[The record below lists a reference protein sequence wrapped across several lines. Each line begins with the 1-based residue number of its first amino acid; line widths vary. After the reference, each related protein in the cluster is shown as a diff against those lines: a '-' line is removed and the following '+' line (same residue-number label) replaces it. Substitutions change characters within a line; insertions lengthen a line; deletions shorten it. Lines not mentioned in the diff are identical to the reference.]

1 MIILTSFLLL
11 ISSMHS
17 KELMQLK
24 NLKTQGIKHSK
35 FAAEKFEKL
44 YQQQPKLQYYM
55 QPSKRDLLKKLR
67 DGKVKGKGKAGVDTL
82 FILAIRAEFQTDTSS
97 LTTGN
102 GLMDLDHN
110 EFPYDSLGSTT
121 NGYRFIYNDQ
131 ETGKEVWDTPFD
143 VNGHNTFYD
152 PPHTKRYFEHL
163 MESLQNYWWTVSEHT
178 LWLEFKVV
186 PDGESASYKLPYS
199 LLYYG
204 EPMDFE
210 RGLLT
215 LFKDAVTTCDKE
227 SPEINF
233 SKYSGDSGAVI
244 VFHAG
249 GCWQTDYMGDSP
261 YDIPAAF
268 ISNVGSYFSTPVW
281 VDNQTVAINEGILYP
296 QTSFQ
301 DGVYSFLQGG
311 LAHEMG
317 HQLGLWDLYDTEGQ
331 TIGIGGWDLM
341 GTGNW
346 NLDGM
351 VPPYINAFNSE
362 KLGFISPTLLNKDTT
377 VSILWRGGVVGNSV
391 PKVYNIP
398 INTGE
403 HYLVEE
409 RLVSYPSKDTIFK
422 DTIYSADSSLHLDSS
437 SVRVWKDGVM
447 TWFYDYDF
455 GLPPDSGCGGLAI
468 WHIDGNKISQD
479 SAMNTVNAGFP
490 KGVDMEEADGI
501 QDFET
506 SLRSVVDGEAAFY
519 GTKYDV
525 FYKGNSIDTIAE
537 FTPYTSPNTDD
548 NIGGISNIFVENISS
563 PDSVMNFSIKFDN
576 KLSGFPVNC
585 GTYFDVNSPTAIEVN
600 GKIRIFCALVDTIRK
615 MVSVLALNPDGSTF
629 WTRTISAPFP
639 YIWAS
644 PAIGDIDGNDTLDV
658 VITPFFTTN
667 VSKDTKMKISR
678 TESKSKSFTKIEGR
692 IYAWNV
698 YGKSILT
705 KFNVTKGE
713 IASTPLMAD
722 INGDGKQEAIFG
734 SNDGMLYAFNNTG
747 MITGYPKNLY
757 QPTYATPVYDSASNT
772 LYTTTFD
779 GRLWA
784 MGPDTTTKWIALK
797 PFISP
802 STCSPVVCDLNND
815 GRKEIIL
822 GTGERKIYCISDS
835 GKVLWSKDIQ
845 EMPFYSS
852 PVIADIDLDSFPDII
867 ITLENKIYGFNNLG
881 ANLTG
886 FPINTGASGDLW
898 GAPVIGDINN
908 DKKPEIVIGT
918 PDGKVIAYS
927 NRGKMLSDFPL
938 ATGGGIYCSPM
949 LCDIN
954 EDNNLDIFIGSDD
967 GNLYGWSL
975 GQYGNLQW
983 PEFHLNSV
991 NNRILEWNY
1000 SSAPI
1005 AENIFMNKELFIY
1018 PNPIISSG
1026 YVRYFSGNVDKVDIK
1041 IINLAGRIVKELS
1054 GKIGNNYQD
1063 VLLPE
1068 LPFGVYICRVEVDIS
1083 GKKYTRFKKFAV
1095 AK

>member
-17 KELMQLK
+17 KELTQLK
-24 NLKTQGIKHSK
+24 NLKTQGVKNSK
-35 FAAEKFEKL
+35 FVADKFEKL
-44 YQQQPKLQYYM
+44 YQQQPKLQHYM
-55 QPSKRDLLKKLR
+55 QPSKRNLLKKLR
-67 DGKVKGKGKAGVDTL
+67 DKKGKAGVDTL
-82 FILAIRAEFQTDTSS
+82 YVLAIRTEFQTDTSS

-110 EFPYDSLGSTT
+110 EFPYDSLGSPTV
-121 NGYRFIYNDQ
+121 GYREISASDNL
-131 ETGKEVWDTPFD
+131 WDKPFYD
-143 VNGHNTFYD
+143 GGHNLFYD
-152 PPHTKRYFEHL
+152 PPHTKAYFEHL
-163 MESLQNYWWTVSEHT
+163 MEGLQNYWWTVSEHT
-178 LWLEFKVV
+178 LWLEFKVM
-186 PDGESASYKLPYS
+186 PDGDSTSYKLPYS

-215 LFKDAVTTCDKE
+215 LFKDAVTTCDRE

-233 SKYSGDSGAVI
+233 SKYSGKSGAVI

-268 ISNVGSYFSTPVW
+268 ISNIDSYFSTPVW
-281 VDNQTVAINEGILYP
+281 VDNQTVPVNEGILYP

-317 HQLGLWDLYDTEGQ
+317 HQLGLWDLYDTGGK
-331 TIGIGGWDLM
+331 TIGVGGWDLM

-351 VPPYINAFNSE
+351 VPPYINAFNATR
-362 KLGFISPTLLNKDTT
+362 LGFISPTVLNKDTSA
-377 VSILWRGGVVGNSV
+377 VSILWRGGVIGNSV
-391 PKVYNIP
+391 PKIYNIP

-409 RLVSYPSKDTIFK
+409 RLVSYPSKDTVFK
-422 DTIYSADSSLHLDSS
+422 DTICSVDSSLHLDSS

-455 GLPPDSGCGGLAI
+455 GLPPDSGYGGLVI
-468 WHIDGNKISQD
+468 WHIDEDKISQD
-479 SAMNTVNAGFP
+479 SSMNAINAGFP

-506 SLRSVVDGEAAFY
+506 SLKFVVDGEAAFY

-525 FYKGNSIDTIAE
+525 FYKGNLDK
-537 FTPYTSPNTDD
+537 FTPYTSPNT
-548 NIGGISNIFVENISS
+548 NNNSGGISSIFVDNISL
-563 PDSVMNFSIKFDN
+563 PDTVMNFNINFDN
-576 KLSGFPVNC
+576 KLVGFPVNC
-585 GTYFDVNSPTAIEVN
+585 GSYFDINSPVAVKVN
-600 GKIRIFCALVDTIRK
+600 GKIRLFCAIVDDVRK
-615 MVSVLALNPDGSTF
+615 MITIMALNPDGTTF
-629 WTRTISAPFP
+629 WLRTISAPYP
-639 YIWAS
+639 RIWAS
-644 PAIGDIDGNDTLDV
+644 PVIGDIDGNDTLDV
-658 VITPFFTTN
+658 IITPFFAATDTVKKLKN
-667 VSKDTKMKISR
+667 SK
-678 TESKSKSFTKIEGR
+678 TESASFTKIEGR

-705 KFNVTKGE
+705 KFNVTTGE

-722 INGDGKQEAIFG
+722 INDDGKQEAIFG
-734 SNDGMLYAFNNTG
+734 SNDGMLYAFNNDG
-747 MITGYPKNLY
+747 MIPGYPKNLY
-757 QPTYATPVYDSASNT
+757 RSTYSTPVYDSGSNT
-772 LYTTTFD
+772 LYTTSFD

-784 MGPDTTTKWIALK
+784 IGPDTTTKWVALK

-815 GRKEIIL
+815 RRKEIIL
-822 GTGERKIYCISDS
+822 CTGERKIYCIDDS
-835 GKVLWSKDIQ
+835 GKVLWNKELDTI
-845 EMPFYSS
+845 PFYSS
-852 PVIADIDLDSFPDII
+852 PVIADIDLDSLPDII
-867 ITLENKIYGFNNLG
+867 ITLGNKIYGFNNLG

-886 FPINTGASGDLW
+886 FPINTGASSDLW

-908 DKKPEIVIGT
+908 DKKPELIIGT
-918 PDGKVIAYS
+918 PDGAVIAYS
-927 NRGKMLSDFPL
+927 NTGRTLSGFPL

-954 EDNNLDIFIGSDD
+954 EDSTLDIFIGSDD

-975 GQYGNLQW
+975 GKYGNLQW
-983 PEFHLNSV
+983 PEFHLNPE

-1000 SSAPI
+1000 NSAPI
-1005 AENIFMNKELFIY
+1005 AQDVFMRKELFIY

-1026 YVRYFSGNVDKVDIK
+1026 YVRYFSGNADEVDIK

-1054 GKIGNNYQD
+1054 GKTGDNYQD

-1068 LPFGVYICRVEVDIS
+1068 LPFGVYICRVEVDIA